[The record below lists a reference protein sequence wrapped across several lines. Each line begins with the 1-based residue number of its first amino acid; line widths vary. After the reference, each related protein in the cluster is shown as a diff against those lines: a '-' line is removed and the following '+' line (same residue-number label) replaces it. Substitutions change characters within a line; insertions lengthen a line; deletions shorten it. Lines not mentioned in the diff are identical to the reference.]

1 MDDDEIRVR
10 LAQERTRLEALR
22 RDVGGGSAGEDE
34 RHDLSE
40 LTMIDQHPAEIG
52 TETFN
57 READESL
64 LIAVRAELDQVDEA
78 MRRLDAG
85 TYGLCEACGR
95 PIGDD
100 RLEAS
105 PAARFCLEDEE
116 AAELEARHHSTEDAT
131 GAYRRSEP
139 AGADDT

>member
-1 MDDDEIRVR
+1 MDDDEIRFR
-10 LAQERTRLEALR
+10 LAQERTRLESLR
-22 RDVGGGSAGEDE
+22 QDVGGGSASEDE
-34 RHDLSE
+34 RDDLSE
-40 LTMIDQHPAEIG
+40 LTTIDQHPADIG

-57 READESL
+57 REVDESL
-64 LIAVRAELDQVDEA
+64 LIAVRAELDQVDQA

-85 TYGLCEACGR
+85 TYGVCEACGR

-100 RLEAS
+100 RLEAA
-105 PAARFCLEDEE
+105 PATRFCLEDEQ
-116 AAELEARHHSTEDAT
+116 AAEVEARHHSTEDTT